1 MASKIRKIVIICS
14 CIFTILGMF
23 HSILALIW
31 PSWQIVNLEENNTT
45 HYHGLFHDCIDGVS
59 NEFIDKLNDSN
70 KDISSI
76 DNQYYCIS
84 KFYYTKNN
92 NTFYRDENDFFD
104 EYKRHKFYG
113 WHIFTILILLLT
125 FITSFISLC
134 FGAYTCCCP
143 SILLINKAMTLLTWL
158 LSMIILIVFYYYSQ
172 QSENRFI
179 KGKVDTYEQHL
190 GIGYFLQMAAT
201 LYHFIAFVLALFTT
215 KKFY

>member
-1 MASKIRKIVIICS
+1 
-14 CIFTILGMF
+14 MF

-31 PSWQIVNLEENNTT
+31 PSWQTVNLEENNTT

-59 NEFIDKLNDSN
+59 NEIINIIVSPNL
-70 KDISSI
+70 
-76 DNQYYCIS
+76 
-84 KFYYTKNN
+84 
-92 NTFYRDENDFFD
+92 
-104 EYKRHKFYG
+104 
-113 WHIFTILILLLT
+113 TIQR
-125 FITSFISLC
+125 
-134 FGAYTCCCP
+134 
-143 SILLINKAMTLLTWL
+143 L
-158 LSMIILIVFYYYSQ
+158 LSIIILIVFYYYSQ